1 MGHIALD
8 LQSDLF
14 VLPAPVV
21 APRVSLAEA
30 LRQRRSAR
38 AFSAEVVSADTL
50 SALLWSAFGINRC
63 DTSHRTAPSAHNWQ
77 EIDIF
82 VVLAQGSYRF
92 DARNHWLNLVRAE
105 DLRSLTGTQEFVG
118 EAPVNLVY
126 VANFDRM
133 TGALDEER
141 HFLAGADAGC
151 IAQNVYLY
159 CAGVGLATVV
169 RGLVDRRQLA
179 RALGLRPN
187 QRIAPA
193 QTVGWP
199 AAAR

>member
-1 MGHIALD
+1 MGQISLD

-21 APRVSLAEA
+21 APQISLAEA
-30 LRQRRSAR
+30 LRQRHSVREFAVE
-38 AFSAEVVSADTL
+38 AVSADTL
-50 SALLWSAFGINRC
+50 SALLWSAFGINRPS
-63 DTSHRTAPSAHNWQ
+63 TGHRTAPSARNWQ
-77 EIDIF
+77 EIDVF

-92 DARNHWLNLVRAE
+92 DAHNHRLNLVKAE
-105 DLRSLTGTQEFVG
+105 DLRSATGTQDFVG

-126 VANFDRM
+126 VANLDCM
-133 TGALDEER
+133 TGATEEER

-159 CAGVGLATVV
+159 CAGTGLATVV
-169 RGLVDRRQLA
+169 RGLVDRRPLA
-179 RALGLRPN
+179 RDLGLRPT
-187 QRIAPA
+187 QRIVLA

-199 AAAR
+199 ADR

>member
-1 MGHIALD
+1 MGQIALD

-21 APRVSLAEA
+21 APQVSLAEA
-30 LRQRRSAR
+30 LRQRRSVR
-38 AFSAEVVSADTL
+38 AFSTETLPAEAL
-50 SALLWSAFGINRC
+50 SALLWAAFGINRPS
-63 DTSHRTAPSAHNWQ
+63 TGHRTAPSARNWQ

-92 DARNHWLNLVRAE
+92 DAHNHRLDLVKAE
-105 DLRSLTGTQEFVG
+105 DLRSATGTQDFVAH
-118 EAPVNLVY
+118 APVNLVY

-133 TGALDEER
+133 TGATAEER

-159 CAGVGLATVV
+159 CAGAGLATVV

-179 RALGLRPN
+179 HDLGLSST
-187 QRIAPA
+187 QRIVLA

-199 AAAR
+199 AAAG

>member
-1 MGHIALD
+1 MGQIALD

-21 APRVSLAEA
+21 APQITLAEA
-30 LRQRRSAR
+30 LRQRRSVR
-38 AFSAEVVSADTL
+38 AFSTETVSAEML
-50 SALLWSAFGINRC
+50 SALLWAAFGINRPS
-63 DTSHRTAPSAHNWQ
+63 TRHRTAPSAHNWQ
-77 EIDIF
+77 EIDVF

-92 DARNHWLNLVRAE
+92 DAHSHRLNLVKAE
-105 DLRSLTGTQEFVG
+105 DLRAATGTQEFVG

-126 VANFDRM
+126 VANFDCM
-133 TGALDEER
+133 NGATAEER

-159 CAGVGLATVV
+159 CAGAGLATVV

-179 RALGLRPN
+179 HDLGLRPT
-187 QRIAPA
+187 QRIVLA

-199 AAAR
+199 AA

>member
-1 MGHIALD
+1 MGQIALD
-8 LQSDLF
+8 LQSGLF

-21 APRVSLAEA
+21 APQISLAEA
-30 LRQRRSAR
+30 LRQRRSVR
-38 AFSAEVVSADTL
+38 AFSAEAVPAETL
-50 SALLWSAFGINRC
+50 SALLWAAFGINRPS
-63 DTSHRTAPSAHNWQ
+63 TNHRTAPSARNWQ

-92 DARNHWLNLVRAE
+92 DAHNHRLNLVKAE
-105 DLRSLTGTQEFVG
+105 DLRGATGMQDFVG

-133 TGALDEER
+133 TGAAEEER

-159 CAGVGLATVV
+159 CAGTGLATVV
-169 RGLVDRRQLA
+169 RGLVDRRRLA
-179 RALGLRPN
+179 SDLGLRPT
-187 QRIAPA
+187 QRIVLA

-199 AAAR
+199 AK

>member
-1 MGHIALD
+1 MGQITLD

-21 APRVSLAEA
+21 APHLSLADA
-30 LRQRRSAR
+30 LRERRSVR
-38 AFSAEVVSADTL
+38 AFSAEAVSAEVL
-50 SALLWSAFGINRC
+50 SALLWAAFGINRPS
-63 DTSHRTAPSAHNWQ
+63 TGQRTAPSAHNWQ
-77 EIDIF
+77 EIELF
-82 VVLAQGSYRF
+82 VVLAQGSYVF
-92 DARNHWLNLVRAE
+92 DAHNHRLNLVKAE
-105 DLRSLTGTQEFVG
+105 DLRVSTGTQDFVG

-133 TGALDEER
+133 TGTTVEER
-141 HFLAGADAGC
+141 PFLAGADAGC

-159 CAGVGLATVV
+159 CSGMGLATVV

-179 RALGLRPN
+179 RKLGLRPS
-187 QRIAPA
+187 QRIALA

-199 AAAR
+199 AH

>member
-1 MGHIALD
+1 MGQITLD

-21 APRVSLAEA
+21 APQISLAEA
-30 LRQRRSAR
+30 LRQRRSVR
-38 AFSAEVVSADTL
+38 AFSAEAVPAETL
-50 SALLWSAFGINRC
+50 SALLWAAFGINRPS
-63 DTSHRTAPSAHNWQ
+63 TSHRTAPSARNWQ
-77 EIDIF
+77 EIDIC

-92 DARNHWLNLVRAE
+92 DALNHRLNLVKAE
-105 DLRSLTGTQEFVG
+105 DLRSATGTQDFVAD
-118 EAPVNLVY
+118 APVNLVY

-133 TGALDEER
+133 TGATEEER

-159 CAGVGLATVV
+159 CAGTGLATVV

-179 RALGLRPN
+179 RDLGLRPT
-187 QRIAPA
+187 QRIVLA

-199 AAAR
+199 AA